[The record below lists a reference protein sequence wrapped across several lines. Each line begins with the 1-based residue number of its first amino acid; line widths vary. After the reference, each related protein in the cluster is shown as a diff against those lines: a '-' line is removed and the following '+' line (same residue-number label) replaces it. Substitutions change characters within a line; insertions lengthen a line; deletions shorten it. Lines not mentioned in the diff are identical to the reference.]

1 MAVLFVQPRHPMKPY
16 TPVPAH
22 VEERLEIAIICGE
35 TFNLQWASEDS
46 DQAFLGRLQ
55 PLEIV
60 DREDRRYLRA
70 RSEDGNELE
79 IRLDLIRNL
88 PTPVK

>member
-1 MAVLFVQPRHPMKPY
+1 MKPY
-16 TPVPAH
+16 TPVPTH

-35 TFNLQWASEDS
+35 TFHLQWATEDS
-46 DQAFLGRLQ
+46 NQAFLGRIQ
-55 PLEIV
+55 PLEIIE
-60 DREDRRYLRA
+60 RERRRYLRA
-70 RSEDGNELE
+70 RNDTGEELQ

>member
-1 MAVLFVQPRHPMKPY
+1 MKPY

-35 TFNLQWASEDS
+35 TFNLHWAEADS
-46 DQAFLGRLQ
+46 DRAFMGKVQ
-55 PLEIV
+55 PLEIL
-60 DREDRRYLRA
+60 DRDGMRYLRA
-70 RSEDGNELE
+70 RDEQAGEQL

>member
-1 MAVLFVQPRHPMKPY
+1 MKPY

-35 TFNLQWASEDS
+35 TFNLQWATEDS
-46 DQAFLGRLQ
+46 NQAFLGRIQ
-55 PLEIV
+55 PLEIIE
-60 DREDRRYLRA
+60 REQRRYLRA
-70 RSEDGNELE
+70 RNDTGEELQ